1 MTLQE
6 IITAV
11 QAGHRVYWSNGAYEV
26 KAIGDNTNPNNY
38 SIVCSVNGSVIG
50 LTWTDGQTLN
60 GNEGDF
66 YLVEPPKSNPD
77 MVKAYF
83 SLDDR
88 FLPVMGYHDPSQNWN
103 GWACPVF
110 PMESVELILMYLG
123 LPDLDADGLYYE
135 IVGNE
140 IFCRSMTTG
149 EEDYCEVLEP
159 VIVDGI
165 SCYDIGAFNW
175 VWQEE
180 KRVMESNTLLEWYP
194 PVLPDVLAAYHRQ
207 TRIAQAE
214 GRGWEVVNVIWSDDQ
229 QNDGRGETVY
239 HVNIE
244 ESEDSEEGGIY
255 EFIQYHDHAIF
266 LADMRFLNQWE
277 AIVAEA

>member
-1 MTLQE
+1 
-6 IITAV
+6 
-11 QAGHRVYWSNGAYEV
+11 
-26 KAIGDNTNPNNY
+26 
-38 SIVCSVNGSVIG
+38 
-50 LTWTDGQTLN
+50 
-60 GNEGDF
+60 
-66 YLVEPPKSNPD
+66 
-77 MVKAYF
+77 
-83 SLDDR
+83 
-88 FLPVMGYHDPSQNWN
+88 
-103 GWACPVF
+103 
-110 PMESVELILMYLG
+110 
-123 LPDLDADGLYYE
+123 
-135 IVGNE
+135 
-140 IFCRSMTTG
+140 
-149 EEDYCEVLEP
+149 
-159 VIVDGI
+159 
-165 SCYDIGAFNW
+165 
-175 VWQEE
+175 
-180 KRVMESNTLLEWYP
+180 LLEWYP